1 MTDGIDLQYT
11 VEGPPGRPVVVV
23 AHAIGMSNRM
33 WDPQVAALASAW
45 RVVRLDLRGH
55 GGSPVPAGPY
65 TLGELGADVLRVLDR
80 MAVQRAAIVGLSLGA
95 MVGLWLAANAP
106 ERVERLVAACAIAR
120 PASPQAWHERGE
132 AVLAGG
138 TAAVADLVVERWG
151 YANRDAA
158 IESIL
163 RTSLAATP
171 ARGYA
176 GCCEAIA
183 TMDLTGAL
191 GRIQA
196 PTLLLAGADDP
207 AAPPAAANEIAAAVP
222 SSRVEVV
229 EGAAHLLNVERA
241 DVVTEAI
248 LQHLRR

>member
-1 MTDGIDLQYT
+1 VTDGIDLQYT
-11 VEGPPGRPVVVV
+11 VEGPPGRPVVVL

-65 TLGELGADVLRVLDR
+65 TLGELGADVLGVLDR
-80 MAVQRAAIVGLSLGA
+80 LSVQRAAIVGLSLGA

-138 TAAVADLVVERWG
+138 TVAVADLVVERWG

-171 ARGYA
+171 PVGYA

-183 TMDLTGAL
+183 TMDLRGAL

-207 AAPPAAANEIAAAVP
+207 AAPPAVANEIAAAVAG
-222 SSRVEVV
+222 SRVEVV